1 VSNLTDLNEKIAK
14 CDACRLCKQRKR
26 AVPGEGRED
35 AEIMFIGEAPGWHE
49 DQQGRPFVGPA
60 GQFLDELLQ
69 SINLKRS
76 EVYIANVVKC
86 RPPSNRDPLPDEI
99 GACRKW
105 LDRQME
111 LIKPKMI
118 VTLGRYSMARFFPG
132 ATISKVHG
140 TSRTSEGVTY
150 FAMYH
155 PAAALHQGSLRGVI
169 MEDML
174 KIPPFLTQAEVVPEE
189 PTPQKSKKVEK
200 AKKTEKTENVEKGA
214 VGVKAGKAGKSEKIE
229 NGEKAEPKQL
239 SMF

>member
-1 VSNLTDLNEKIAK
+1 VSSLTDLYEKISK

-69 SINLKRS
+69 SIGLKRS
-76 EVYIANVVKC
+76 DVYIANVVKC

-111 LIKPKMI
+111 LIKPRMI

-140 TSRTSEGVTY
+140 TARQSEGVTY

-174 KIPPFLTQAEVVPEE
+174 KLPSFLHKAESAVEE
-189 PTPQKSKKVEK
+189 ASPQKVKKEEK
-200 AKKTEKTENVEKGA
+200 PE
-214 VGVKAGKAGKSEKIE
+214 KAGKAERAEKVAR
-229 NGEKAEPKQL
+229 GEQAEPKQL